1 MYELLHGYS
10 SLFSLSDHNKHQLSG
25 GADHLVNVW
34 DTTTLRKLCVL
45 DLGRGSSKEDAGVD
59 VVSCCALGR
68 SGTVVAG
75 SYDKSLRVWRLPLQD
90 SVDEWT
96 GGAFLLFVFICFF
109 VFLFFFCFFCFFLFF
124 VFCSLTKRDFLKI
137 TNHPFSPIYFFWFF
151 SSLQDQLHAQ
161 VEFLLDILAPSFASL
176 CAMHVSLMSVAAAVH
191 LFRQIKKCQLR
202 LIVLIVKRRKRT
214 TT

>member
-1 MYELLHGYS
+1 M
-10 SLFSLSDHNKHQLSG
+10 SG

-45 DLGRGSSKEDAGVD
+45 DLGRGSSKEESGVD

-96 GGAFLLFVFICFF
+96 GGAFLLL
-109 VFLFFFCFFCFFLFF
+109 FLFFLFLFVF
-124 VFCSLTKRDFLKI
+124 VEFCSDQELLK
-137 TNHPFSPIYFFWFF
+137 
-151 SSLQDQLHAQ
+151 LQII
-161 VEFLLDILAPSFASL
+161 F
-176 CAMHVSLMSVAAAVH
+176 
-191 LFRQIKKCQLR
+191 LFRIDCTYKSNSYWTYWFRPLR
-202 LIVLIVKRRKRT
+202 LFARCMCC
-214 TT
+214 